1 MPMIFRAIAIFFTLL
16 LAGCGGGK
24 SLTSI
29 QGGESKVFEAPPYV
43 VKGKAP
49 YDQNWI
55 DSQVEGGVAAFG
67 WPRPAPRPPA
77 IDAPRSKQKAAP
89 AKKPAHQSFAK
100 RFKDRVTAP
109 FQASPPVVASPPVI
123 VAPVPA
129 PEPLSPPPK
138 PRDAVDE
145 LLDPGEPIR
154 KVH

>member
-1 MPMIFRAIAIFFTLL
+1 MIVRAIAILFTLL

-29 QGGESKVFEAPPYV
+29 QGGESKIFEAPPYV

-89 AKKPAHQSFAK
+89 PKKPVKQSFAR

-109 FQASPPVVASPPVI
+109 FRAAPPVVASPPV
-123 VAPVPA
+123 VAAPA
-129 PEPLSPPPK
+129 PAPPAAPPPK
-138 PRDAVDE
+138 SRDAVDE
-145 LLDPGEPIR
+145 LLDPSQ
-154 KVH
+154 